1 MPESNAADTYDATI
15 PFPDTGAGAGAFPS
29 AALRRWR

>member
-1 MPESNAADTYDATI
+1 MPAPSAADAYGGTI